1 MMAAIG
7 ASEQGA
13 KVTLL
18 ERNEKLGKKIYITGK
33 GRCNVTNLC
42 QKDEFQHHIVRNP
55 RFLFSAL
62 SALSPSDMMDKLNA
76 WGCPVMVERGNR
88 VFPKSEKASDVTKAL
103 EGRMHELGVRIRLN
117 SRCQSLLSEN
127 GRITGA
133 VLESG
138 ERLAADAVI
147 LATGGLSYPT
157 TGSTGDGL
165 TMLGALGCSIIQGKP
180 ALSALTCQPGWA
192 TSLMGLSLRNVRVT
206 LEVTAPKK
214 KKLYQELGEML
225 FTHFGVSG
233 PLILSA
239 SSYLTGLPLSDAAL
253 SLDLKPALK
262 SEQLDARIQ
271 RDLAAAGK
279 KQALTVLCGLY
290 PSRLAECMATLSGI
304 DPTMPACEISK
315 TQRLRLIEHTKRLVL
330 PIAGLRPIGE
340 AIVTAGGLS
349 TGELDPKTMAV
360 KCVPGLYA
368 AGETVDVDALTGGF
382 NLHIAF
388 STGYL
393 AGQSAATEA

>member
-1 MMAAIG
+1 
-7 ASEQGA
+7 
-13 KVTLL
+13 
-18 ERNEKLGKKIYITGK
+18 
-33 GRCNVTNLC
+33 
-42 QKDEFQHHIVRNP
+42 
-55 RFLFSAL
+55 
-62 SALSPSDMMDKLNA
+62 
-76 WGCPVMVERGNR
+76 
-88 VFPKSEKASDVTKAL
+88 
-103 EGRMHELGVRIRLN
+103 
-117 SRCQSLLSEN
+117 
-127 GRITGA
+127 
-133 VLESG
+133 
-138 ERLAADAVI
+138 
-147 LATGGLSYPT
+147 
-157 TGSTGDGL
+157 
-165 TMLGALGCSIIQGKP
+165 
-180 ALSALTCQPGWA
+180 
-192 TSLMGLSLRNVRVT
+192 
-206 LEVTAPKK
+206 
-214 KKLYQELGEML
+214 ML

-279 KQALTVLCGLY
+279 KQALTVLSGLY

-315 TQRLRLIEHTKRLVL
+315 AQRLRLIEHTKRLVL

-340 AIVTAGGLS
+340 AIITAGGLS

-360 KCVPGLYA
+360 KCVPGLFA